1 MPTAT
6 ITSKGQVTI
15 PKQVRQ
21 HLHLG
26 AGDRVEFVVQEAGT
40 VVLRSLD
47 RSVRDLFDLLPRTE
61 GPAPTLEELDR
72 SIQEGRSADDERIRS
87 GSR

>member
-6 ITSKGQVTI
+6 VTSKGQVTI

-40 VVLRSLD
+40 VLLRSLD
-47 RSVRDLFDLLPRTE
+47 RSVQDLFDLLPRSDR
-61 GPAPTLEELDR
+61 PAPTLAEIDE
-72 SIQEGRSADDERIRS
+72 SILKGRIEDDERVRA
-87 GSR
+87 RK